1 MIKILRQNRERL
13 LKFLPTFLDDRTE
26 DEQFL
31 DEKAFLVRQI
41 EAMPT
46 MVGQAP

>member
-1 MIKILRQNRERL
+1 MTKILRQNRERL
-13 LKFLPTFLDDRTE
+13 LKFLPAFLDDRTE

-46 MVGQAP
+46 MMR